1 MLGED
6 QVKKRAPS
14 TIKILTEDTIKK
26 RANVPNIQEVKNL
39 NMWGLNLTDV
49 SIIEKMP
56 ALENIALSVNKIQT
70 LKPFAACTKLRELF
84 LRNNLIS
91 DFEEIGYLVNLK
103 HLRTLW
109 LSENPISKE
118 PNYRSRVIQ
127 MLPQITKLDESD
139 VTAADRI
146 PVDKIPSERISPQ
159 QQYSKADIESLP
171 PVPLKQEYKP
181 PSAHRSV
188 SKPRKNDAPVLTAVL
203 SLLPELS
210 IDSLEIVLHKIR
222 DLTQ

>member
-1 MLGED
+1 M
-6 QVKKRAPS
+6 KRAPL
-14 TIKILTEDTIKK
+14 TTKILTEEIIKK
-26 RANVPNIQEVKNL
+26 QANVPSIHEVKNL
-39 NMWGLNLTDV
+39 NMWGKNLTDV

-70 LKPFAACTKLRELF
+70 LKPFAACPKLRELF

-103 HLRTLW
+103 NLRTLW
-109 LSENPISKE
+109 LSENPIAKE

-127 MLPQITKLDESD
+127 MLPQLTKLDEAD
-139 VTAADRI
+139 VTAADKV
-146 PVDKIPSERISPQ
+146 PVQ
-159 QQYSKADIESLP
+159 HYSKPEIESLP
-171 PVPLKQEYKP
+171 PVPLRQEYKP
-181 PSAHRSV
+181 SSGRKSAH
-188 SKPRKNDAPVLTAVL
+188 KPRRNDAPVLTAVL

-210 IDSLEIVLHKIR
+210 IDSLEVVLHRIR